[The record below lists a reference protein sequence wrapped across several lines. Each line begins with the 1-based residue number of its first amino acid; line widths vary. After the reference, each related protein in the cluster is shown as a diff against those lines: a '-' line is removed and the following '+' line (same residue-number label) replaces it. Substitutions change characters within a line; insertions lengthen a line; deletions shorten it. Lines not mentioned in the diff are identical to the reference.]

1 MATFKF
7 SIQIGSTTS
16 KRDAADASYRTYER
30 TVAFMTGGNVGS
42 NPDQTID
49 EDPKNPVP
57 RAVSS
62 GLM

>member
-1 MATFKF
+1 
-7 SIQIGSTTS
+7 
-16 KRDAADASYRTYER
+16 
-30 TVAFMTGGNVGS
+30 MTGGNVGS